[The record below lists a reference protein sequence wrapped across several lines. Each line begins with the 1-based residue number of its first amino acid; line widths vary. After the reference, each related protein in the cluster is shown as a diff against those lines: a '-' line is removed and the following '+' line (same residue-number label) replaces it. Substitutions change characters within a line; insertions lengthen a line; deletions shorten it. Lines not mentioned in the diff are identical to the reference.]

1 MEKAQQGD
9 QLEERQL
16 VEQARAGDRHA
27 MSALYHKYDRRV
39 YSVARRLTGDDD
51 VAQDV
56 AQDAWIRAFQ
66 KLDMFRGDASFGT
79 WVYRIATNAALN
91 RLRSVSR
98 RSEAESAAEW
108 TGRAASID
116 DVVLNQRL
124 LQEALDRL
132 PKGYRTVLV
141 LHDVQGMKHDEIA
154 DMLGVTIGTSKSQL
168 HKARARMREMLAPTT
183 MKSEAETDV

>member
-1 MEKAQQGD
+1 MAKAQQGD
-9 QLEERQL
+9 RLEERQL

-51 VAQDV
+51 LAQDV

-91 RLRSVSR
+91 RLRSLSR
-98 RSEAESAAEW
+98 RSEAESTAEW
-108 TGRAASID
+108 TKRAASID

-154 DMLGVTIGTSKSQL
+154 DMLGVTVGTSKSQL

-183 MKSEAETDV
+183 MKSEAGTDV

>member
-1 MEKAQQGD
+1 MAKAQQGD
-9 QLEERQL
+9 RLEERQL

-51 VAQDV
+51 LAQDV

-91 RLRSVSR
+91 RLRSLSR
-98 RSEAESAAEW
+98 RSEAESTAEW
-108 TGRAASID
+108 TKRAASID

-132 PKGYRTVLV
+132 PQGYRTVLV
-141 LHDVQGMKHDEIA
+141 LHDVQGMKHEEIA
-154 DMLGVTIGTSKSQL
+154 DTLGVTVGTSKSQL

-183 MKSEAETDV
+183 MKSEAGTDV

>member
-1 MEKAQQGD
+1 MGQRS
-9 QLEERQL
+9 EERQL

-27 MSALYHKYDRRV
+27 MSTLYHMFDRRV

-51 VAQDV
+51 LAQDV

-66 KLDMFRGDASFGT
+66 KLEMFRGDASFGT

-91 RLRSVSR
+91 RLRSLSR
-98 RSEAESAAEW
+98 RSEAESTAEW
-108 TGRAASID
+108 RTGAPSID
-116 DVVLNQRL
+116 DVVVNQRL

-154 DMLGVTIGTSKSQL
+154 EMLGVTVGTSKSQL
-168 HKARARMREMLAPTT
+168 HKARARMREMLAPTELE
-183 MKSEAETDV
+183 SEAGTDV